1 MNKLTEIVINQEVFK
16 ALAEGETLE
25 YFDNESHPSQGWASI
40 EQRAWFPCEFSL
52 PRFTF
57 RKIVKGIP
65 FGDYVVPE
73 PVRERP
79 EPDDMYYLV
88 SLSSPELHTARFWTG
103 DMHDVLCLER
113 GLIHKTKEN
122 CVLTSVAILGLLN
135 SSSQSLDLSCSK
147 NIGEAND

>member
-1 MNKLTEIVINQEVFK
+1 MNNLYESVPNCEVFK

-25 YFDNESHPSQGWASI
+25 YFDTEFHPSQGWLHI

-52 PRFTF
+52 SRFTF
-57 RKIVKGIP
+57 RKIIKGIS

-73 PVRERP
+73 PVREP
-79 EPDDMYYLV
+79 LEIDETYYLV
-88 SLSSPELHTARFWTG
+88 SLTSPDMYTGRYWTG
-103 DMHDVLCLER
+103 DMPDVLCLER

-122 CVLTSVAILGLLN
+122 CVLTSLAILGLLN

>member
-1 MNKLTEIVINQEVFK
+1 MNNLYESVPNCEVFK
-16 ALAEGETLE
+16 TLAEGETLE
-25 YFDNESHPSQGWASI
+25 YFDTEFHPSQGWLGI

-52 PRFTF
+52 SRFTF

-88 SLSSPELHTARFWTG
+88 SLSSPELHSARFWTG

-122 CVLTSVAILGLLN
+122 CVLTSLAILGLLG
-135 SSSQSLDLSCSK
+135 SSSQSLESSSK
-147 NIGEAND
+147 NTGEAHD